1 MLHVPVTDQHVLLVL
16 PIIIDQQRQH
26 VLYVQV
32 SQIVR
37 NVQIMPINVQL
48 VQQDI
53 IQMEPRVNYVI
64 LFMQNAPHVQQQQ
77 RHVLNVQQDI
87 TWHHQHHVPPV
98 QVKWQTVPN
107 VPQMEVNVRNVPVDI
122 IQKEHHV
129 NYVIQ

>member
-1 MLHVPVTDQHVLLVL
+1 
-16 PIIIDQQRQH
+16 
-26 VLYVQV
+26 
-32 SQIVR
+32 
-37 NVQIMPINVQL
+37 MPINVQL

-87 TWHHQHHVPPV
+87 TWHQQHHVLVV
-98 QVKWQTVPN
+98 QVKWQTVLN
-107 VPQMEVNVRNVPVDI
+107 VPQMEVNVLNVPVDI
-122 IQKEHHV
+122 IQMEHYV